1 MAPSSGV
8 GKLNAAVWDLSST
21 EIPADIE
28 PGTVDIAVMVFVM
41 SALKPGEEWERAM
54 GNLHKVRSHF
64 NSKGY

>member
-1 MAPSSGV
+1 MTPSSGV

-64 NSKGY
+64 KSEGC